1 MPVLTALPGAAPL
14 RVSAASMVRYAGTN
28 RSSTAAS
35 LLPVPRRPEARQV
48 SRTVYSPFGTRNRR
62 NSGDSAPSTMAAK
75 KLAQAWS
82 MPLPKGQRP
91 LSR

>member
-1 MPVLTALPGAAPL
+1 
-14 RVSAASMVRYAGTN
+14 MVRYSGTN

-35 LLPVPRRPEARQV
+35 LLPVPRRPDACQV
-48 SRTVYSPFGTRNRR
+48 SITVYSPFGTRKMR
-62 NSGDSAPSTMAAK
+62 NSCGSLSTTMAPK